1 MKFNMI
7 RVVRYKHQLHSPKK
21 KSDKQ
26 QLCFFIEE
34 LNGNMQLFSKALKL
48 IKPRKKKYSPMN
60 IVQRFIK
67 HR

>member
-7 RVVRYKHQLHSPKK
+7 MVVRYKYQLHSPKK
-21 KSDKQ
+21 KKKRDEQ

-60 IVQRFIK
+60 IV
-67 HR
+67 